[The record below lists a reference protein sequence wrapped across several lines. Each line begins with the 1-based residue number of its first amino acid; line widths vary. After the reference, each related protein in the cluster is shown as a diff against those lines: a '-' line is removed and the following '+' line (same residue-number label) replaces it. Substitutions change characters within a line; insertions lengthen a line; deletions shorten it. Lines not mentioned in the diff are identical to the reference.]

1 MTPPKRVLLV
11 DDSSLVRHALS
22 RRITV
27 LGFEVLQ
34 AESEEHALNVDV
46 ASLAI
51 VVMDLELGSVDG
63 TGIAAKLLA
72 ANPQLRVAFFT
83 SGSTARVLERAQ
95 AIGPVFAK
103 PDDLEHLVAW
113 LTQT

>member
-11 DDSSLVRHALS
+11 DDSALVRHALS
-22 RRITV
+22 RRISA
-27 LGFEVLQ
+27 LGFEALQ
-34 AESEEHALNVDV
+34 AESEEQALHVDA

-63 TGIAAKLLA
+63 TGIAAKLLST
-72 ANPQLRVAFFT
+72 NPKLRVAFFT
-83 SGSTARVLERAQ
+83 SGSTAPVLERAR

-103 PDDLEHLVAW
+103 PDDLEQLVAW
-113 LTQT
+113 LKS